1 MLRLLCQLILLAAES
16 AAQLAKLT
24 GLPLSA
30 PERLAWERERLAA
43 FQRGE
48 PSAFS
53 DLYRAYAG
61 LIYARIVLPIL
72 RQPAAAEDALADA
85 FERAHG
91 KLHEVRIE
99 DRSVFFWLARIAKNR
114 ALDMQRRSIVERL
127 ATAKLEAEAP
137 LPDALELDAEAELSV
152 RDEEQVL
159 ATRIRAVL
167 DRLHPRYGQAVRM
180 RILDERSR
188 EDCATTLGVS
198 VATFDVVL
206 LRALRAFRKSWQE
219 PTGT

>member
-16 AAQLAKLT
+16 AAKLA

-30 PERLAWERERLAA
+30 PERLAWERERIAA
-43 FQRGE
+43 FERGE

-72 RQPAAAEDALADA
+72 KQPAAAEDALADA

-99 DRSVFFWLARIAKNR
+99 DRSLFFWLVRIAKNR

-127 ATAKLEAEAP
+127 ATAKLESEAP
-137 LPDALELDAEAELSV
+137 LLDALELNAEAELSV
-152 RDEEQVL
+152 RDEEQLL

-167 DRLHPRYGQAVRM
+167 DQLHPRYGQAVRM